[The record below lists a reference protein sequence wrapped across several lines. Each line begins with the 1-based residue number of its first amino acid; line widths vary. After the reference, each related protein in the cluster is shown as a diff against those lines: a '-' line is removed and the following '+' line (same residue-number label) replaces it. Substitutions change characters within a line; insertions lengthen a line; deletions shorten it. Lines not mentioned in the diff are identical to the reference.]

1 LRAGALV
8 LLAAALI
15 SCSGSVPPA
24 ADASPSAA
32 QSLAADLRTQLDLL
46 LGEHVMVLAKA
57 TAAAVNHT
65 ADYGAYAALLTTNS
79 SDLAAL
85 LRRAFGNTAAMQLV
99 KSWNEQNGYLVDY
112 AIGVVTHDD
121 AKAKAAM
128 LTLTGE
134 FVPGFAQ
141 QLSDASGI
149 GPGQAGRLLS
159 PQVTADKAFI
169 DEVFAHDYTGF
180 YTDLHRAYAQT
191 SDLGDALALAVVR
204 RFPDKFPG
212 DPTPDEVDR
221 RVTLNLLLQEHAYVS
236 TMATAALIAGRSA
249 ETPAASNALMT
260 NRNALAALFGPE
272 FPNVWTARTNELL
285 GYAAGDNAVTTP
297 LTVDFV
303 SNFSTLAHVTDTLVG
318 SQLKATLKVIDDQRS
333 KLSQDVAD
341 DDRAAAAAMQPI
353 ADSAAIER

>member
-1 LRAGALV
+1 
-8 LLAAALI
+8 
-15 SCSGSVPPA
+15 
-24 ADASPSAA
+24 
-32 QSLAADLRTQLDLL
+32 
-46 LGEHVMVLAKA
+46 MVLAKA
-57 TAAAVNHT
+57 TAAAVNQS

-85 LRRAFGNTAAMQLV
+85 MRRAFGNTTATQLV
-99 KSWNEQNGYLVDY
+99 KAWNEQNGYLVDY

-134 FVPGFAQ
+134 FVPRFAQ
-141 QLSDASGI
+141 QLSEASGI
-149 GPGQAGRLLS
+149 GPGQAGQLLS

-169 DEVFAHDYTGF
+169 DEVFA
-180 YTDLHRAYAQT
+180 
-191 SDLGDALALAVVR
+191 
-204 RFPDKFPG
+204 
-212 DPTPDEVDR
+212 
-221 RVTLNLLLQEHAYVS
+221 YVS
-236 TMATAALIAGRSA
+236 TMATAALIAGRTA

-260 NRNALAALFGPE
+260 NRNALAALFSPD

-285 GYAAGDNAVTTP
+285 GYAAGDKAVTTP

-303 SNFSTLAHVTDTLVG
+303 SNFSTLAHVTDTLVA

-333 KLSQDVAD
+333 KLSADVAD

-353 ADSAAIER
+353 ADSAVER